1 MTKYNGKEGRAGL
14 LFFVVMLILLVAY
27 FITTRTGS
35 SVPEISY
42 TDFLEYVK
50 TSKITEVHI
59 KDGSSISGVIQA
71 ANGQ

>member
-14 LFFVVMLILLVAY
+14 LFFAVMIILLVAY
-27 FITTRTGS
+27 FITTQTET

-59 KDGSSISGVIQA
+59 KDNSTIIGVIQA
-71 ANGQ
+71 SNGQ